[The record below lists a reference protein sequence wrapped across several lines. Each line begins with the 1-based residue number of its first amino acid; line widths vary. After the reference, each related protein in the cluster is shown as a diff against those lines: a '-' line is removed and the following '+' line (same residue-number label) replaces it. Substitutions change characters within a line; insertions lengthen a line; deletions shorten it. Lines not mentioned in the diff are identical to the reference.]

1 MRARTQISSEE
12 TRAAQPLPSA
22 RGRSELFQLSLDMF
36 AILDRAGKFIDVNPA
51 AERILG
57 WTREEL
63 IGTRAVD
70 LLHPEDR
77 ERTLALND
85 PGANQLP
92 DIVEFEN
99 RYARKDGDYR
109 WLQWNARL
117 QDGTWFAVARDV
129 TERRLL
135 EERALRDPLT
145 ALPNRSALVERLVV
159 ALRRLERHPGLVGV
173 LFVDLDHFKAINDG
187 HGHEV
192 GDRFLCAAAG
202 RLLDTV
208 RGVDAVARF
217 GGDEFVIVLED
228 VERVPDATDVAAR
241 VVEALERP
249 LTVDGEQLSIGAS
262 VGVTVSAGSRTS
274 PEELLREAD
283 VAMYRAKAGGG
294 RCFVLFDEQAR
305 AASAGLPS

>member
-1 MRARTQISSEE
+1 MPA
-12 TRAAQPLPSA
+12 
-22 RGRSELFQLSLDMF
+22 SELGRTKLFEFSIDML
-36 AILDRAGKFIDVNPA
+36 ATLDRAGRFTDVNPA
-51 AERILG
+51 GERILG

-85 PGANQLP
+85 PGTDQLP

-145 ALPNRSALVERLVV
+145 ALPNRGALVERLLV

-173 LFVDLDHFKAINDG
+173 LFVDLDHFKSINDG

-208 RGVDAVARF
+208 RGVDAVSRF

-228 VERVPDATDVAAR
+228 VARVPDATDVAAR
-241 VVEALERP
+241 VVDALERP
-249 LTVDGEQLSIGAS
+249 LLVDGAQLSIGAS
-262 VGVTVSAGSRTS
+262 VGVTVAAGSRTS

-283 VAMYRAKAGGG
+283 VAMYRAKARGG
-294 RCFVLFDEQAR
+294 RCFVLFDER
-305 AASAGLPS
+305 SCPSERPPS